1 MNLILNEVLHRLRTS
16 GQVPADVARAL
27 GVDPDLPLVPS
38 KAELHRITPDP
49 RESQVYRGEVPFELK
64 VSTLCRETT
73 SDCRCVFDTTLCDDE
88 DRFTNQPIRI
98 LGSCV
103 MRFEIADWRDL
114 DELDEETGEHLRLA
128 APRWVSIDLEPVLP
142 PGAMGRIDELVE
154 ERAREL
160 ERLSKS

>member
-1 MNLILNEVLHRLRTS
+1 MNVILNEVLHRLRAS
-16 GQVPADVARAL
+16 GQVPAEIARAL
-27 GVDPDLPLVPS
+27 GVDPNISLVPS
-38 KAELHRITPDP
+38 KAALHRITPDP

-64 VSTLCRETT
+64 VSTLGRETT
-73 SDCRCVFDTTLCDDE
+73 FDCRCVFDTTLCDDE

-114 DELDEETGEHLRLA
+114 DELVEDTGEHLRLP
-128 APRWVSIDLEPVLP
+128 APRWVSTDLEPLLP

-160 ERLSKS
+160 EGQSNT